1 MKNPLLIIPQDF
13 NKLIVKDCER
23 KVNDS
28 GFLFENQ
35 RPKIY
40 TVSALT
46 EEIKDLLEGHFD
58 FVWVEGEISNFRSP
72 SSGHYYMVLKDE
84 NAQIRAVMFR
94 PQTRYL
100 KFTPEDGMKVIVQGR
115 IGVYQP
121 RGEYQIVLDYLEP
134 LGIGALA
141 LAFEQLKKKLAA
153 EGLFD
158 EDIKKPLPFLPQRVA
173 VITSPTGA
181 AIRDF
186 LQIIHRRF
194 ANIEIIVVPVKVQGD
209 EATAEMVE
217 ALDTVNRELDVDVI
231 VLTRGGGSLEDL
243 WAFNQEELALAI
255 RASRIPV
262 VSAVGHEIDIT
273 ISDLAAD
280 LRAPTPSA
288 AAELIVMEKESLI
301 EHFKEMKGR
310 LESFIKTYLTHLHQ
324 RMLLLSKGLR
334 DPRKRMADFWMRLD
348 ELHGRLLRLIDLTI
362 KACQKNLAT
371 EGRSLLLHSPIKMLA
386 SLEQRIEFQR
396 RTLVHMMLKG
406 LKENRM
412 ALSHLQ
418 GRLEDLNPASI
429 LKRGYSITRKLPEK
443 VILRDVSD
451 LKKGDRVSVTL
462 AQGELDCQIEKISQT
477 RK

>member
-1 MKNPLLIIPQDF
+1 M
-13 NKLIVKDCER
+13 
-23 KVNDS
+23 NDS

-35 RPKIY
+35 SPKIH

-46 EEIKDLLEGHFD
+46 EEIKDLLEEHFD

-84 NAQIRAVMFR
+84 KAQIRAVMFR

-121 RGEYQIVLDYLEP
+121 RGEYQIILDYLEP

-141 LAFEQLKKKLAA
+141 LAFEQLKEKLAA

-158 EDIKKPLPFLPQRVA
+158 EEIKRPLPFLPQRVA

-186 LQIIHRRF
+186 LKIIHRRF

-217 ALDTVNRELDVDVI
+217 ALDTVNRELNVDVI

-243 WAFNQEELALAI
+243 WAFNQEELAFAI

-288 AAELIVMEKESLI
+288 AAELIVMEKESLV
-301 EHFKEMKGR
+301 ERFKGMKGH
-310 LESFIKTYLTHLHQ
+310 LELYTKTYLSNLNQ
-324 RMLLLSKGLR
+324 QLALLARGLR
-334 DPRKRMADFWMRLD
+334 DPRKGIADSWMRLD
-348 ELHGRLLRLIDLTI
+348 ELHGWLLKLIDLTI
-362 KACQKNLAT
+362 KERQKNMRGESRA
-371 EGRSLLLHSPIKMLA
+371 LLLYSPIKLLG
-386 SLEQRIEFQR
+386 SLEQQINFQR
-396 RTLVHMMLKG
+396 RALTLMIRKR

-412 ALSHLQ
+412 ALSHF
-418 GRLEDLNPASI
+418 GERLKDLNPSSVME
-429 LKRGYSITRKLPEK
+429 RGYSITRKLPEE
-443 VILRDVSD
+443 VILKDVAS
-451 LKKGDRVSVTL
+451 LTTGDHVGVTL
-462 AQGELDCQIEKISQT
+462 AKGELVCQIEKIT
-477 RK
+477 KPRKKTNIH

>member
-1 MKNPLLIIPQDF
+1 M
-13 NKLIVKDCER
+13 
-23 KVNDS
+23 NDS

-35 RPKIY
+35 SPKIH

-46 EEIKDLLEGHFD
+46 EEIKDLLEEHFD

-84 NAQIRAVMFR
+84 KAQIRAVMFR

-121 RGEYQIVLDYLEP
+121 RGEYQIILDYLEP

-141 LAFEQLKKKLAA
+141 LAFEQLKEKLAA

-158 EDIKKPLPFLPQRVA
+158 EEIKRPLPFLPQRVA

-186 LQIIHRRF
+186 LKIIHRRF

-217 ALDTVNRELDVDVI
+217 ALDTVNRELNVDVI

-288 AAELIVMEKESLI
+288 AAELIVMEKESLV
-301 EHFKEMKGR
+301 ERFKGMRGR
-310 LESFIKTYLTHLHQ
+310 LELYTKTYLSNLNQ
-324 RMLLLSKGLR
+324 QLALLARGLR
-334 DPRKRMADFWMRLD
+334 DPRKGIADSWMRLD
-348 ELHGRLLRLIDLTI
+348 ELHGWLLKLIDLTI
-362 KACQKNLAT
+362 KERQKNMRGESRA
-371 EGRSLLLHSPIKMLA
+371 LLLYSPIKLLG
-386 SLEQRIEFQR
+386 SLEQQINFQR
-396 RTLVHMMLKG
+396 RALFLMILKK

-412 ALSHLQ
+412 SLSHF
-418 GRLEDLNPASI
+418 GERLKDLNPSSVME
-429 LKRGYSITRKLPEK
+429 RGYSITRKLPEK
-443 VILRDVSD
+443 VILKDVAG
-451 LKKGDRVSVTL
+451 LTKGDHVGVTL
-462 AQGELDCQIEKISQT
+462 AKGELVCQIEKIT
-477 RK
+477 KPRKERNIH

>member
-1 MKNPLLIIPQDF
+1 M
-13 NKLIVKDCER
+13 
-23 KVNDS
+23 NDS
-28 GFLFENQ
+28 GFLFENES
-35 RPKIY
+35 PKIY

-46 EEIKDLLEGHFD
+46 EEIKDLLEEHFD

-84 NAQIRAVMFR
+84 KAQMRAVMFR

-121 RGEYQIVLDYLEP
+121 RGEYQIILDYLEP
-134 LGIGALA
+134 LGVGALA

-158 EDIKKPLPFLPQRVA
+158 EEIKRPLPFLPQRVA

-186 LQIIHRRF
+186 LKIIHRRF

-209 EATAEMVE
+209 EATTEMVE
-217 ALDTVNRELDVDVI
+217 ALDTVNRELNVEVI

-273 ISDLAAD
+273 IADLAAD

-288 AAELIVMEKESLI
+288 AAELIVIEKESLI
-301 EHFKEMKGR
+301 ERFREMRGR
-310 LESFIKTYLTHLHQ
+310 LALYTKTYLSSLNQ
-324 RMLLLSKGLR
+324 QLALLAKGLR
-334 DPRKRMADFWMRLD
+334 DPRKGIADSWMRLD
-348 ELHGRLLRLIDLTI
+348 DLHAWLLKLIDLTI
-362 KACQKNLAT
+362 KERQKHVRG
-371 EGRSLLLHSPIKMLA
+371 EGRAFLLYSPIKLIG
-386 SLEQRIEFQR
+386 SLGQRIDFQR
-396 RTLVHMMLKG
+396 RALLLMILKR

-412 ALSHLQ
+412 ALSHF
-418 GRLEDLNPASI
+418 GERLKDLNPA
-429 LKRGYSITRKLPEK
+429 LVMERGYSMTRKLPEK
-443 VILRDVSD
+443 ILLKDVTG
-451 LKKGDRVSVTL
+451 LKKGDHVGVTL
-462 AQGELDCQIEKISQT
+462 AKGELVCQIEEITSHRKKRKIH
-477 RK
+477 

>member
-1 MKNPLLIIPQDF
+1 M
-13 NKLIVKDCER
+13 
-23 KVNDS
+23 NDS

-35 RPKIY
+35 SPKIY
-40 TVSALT
+40 TVGDLT
-46 EEIKDLLEGHFD
+46 EEIKGLLEEHFD

-84 NAQIRAVMFR
+84 KAQIRAVMFR

-121 RGEYQIVLDYLEP
+121 RGEYQIILDYLEP

-141 LAFEQLKKKLAA
+141 LAFEQLKEKLAA

-158 EDIKKPLPFLPQRVA
+158 EKIKRPLPFLPQRVA

-186 LQIIHRRF
+186 LKIIRRRF

-217 ALDTVNRELDVDVI
+217 ALDTINRELKVDVI

-262 VSAVGHEIDIT
+262 VSAIGHEIDIT

-288 AAELIVMEKESLI
+288 AAELIVMEKESLV
-301 EHFKEMKGR
+301 ERFRAMRGH
-310 LESFIKTYLTHLHQ
+310 LELYMKTYISKLNQQLA
-324 RMLLLSKGLR
+324 LLAKGLR
-334 DPRKRMADFWMRLD
+334 DPRKGIADSWMRLD
-348 ELHGRLLRLIDLTI
+348 ELQGWLLKLIDLTI
-362 KACQKNLAT
+362 KERQKNIRGESRA
-371 EGRSLLLHSPIKMLA
+371 LLLYSPIKLLG
-386 SLEQRIEFQR
+386 SLEQQVNFQR
-396 RTLVHMMLKG
+396 RALILMILKR

-412 ALSHLQ
+412 ALSHF
-418 GRLEDLNPASI
+418 GERLKDLNPSSVME
-429 LKRGYSITRKLPEK
+429 RGYSITRKLPEK
-443 VILRDVSD
+443 FILKDVAG
-451 LKKGDRVSVTL
+451 LTKGDQVGVTL
-462 AQGELDCQIEKISQT
+462 ARGELVCQIEEIARPGKEKDIH
-477 RK
+477 

>member
-1 MKNPLLIIPQDF
+1 M
-13 NKLIVKDCER
+13 
-23 KVNDS
+23 NDS
-28 GFLFENQ
+28 GLLFENQ
-35 RPKIY
+35 SSKIY
-40 TVSALT
+40 TVSNLT
-46 EEIKDLLEGHFD
+46 EEIQGLLEERFD

-84 NAQIRAVMFR
+84 KAQIRAVMFR

-121 RGEYQIVLDYLEP
+121 RGEYQIILDYLEP

-141 LAFEQLKKKLAA
+141 LAFEQLKEKLAA

-158 EDIKKPLPFLPQRVA
+158 EKIKRPLPLLPQKVA

-186 LQIIHRRF
+186 LKIIHRRF

-217 ALDTVNRELDVDVI
+217 ALDAVNRELNVDVI

-243 WAFNQEELALAI
+243 WAFNREELALAI

-262 VSAVGHEIDIT
+262 VSAVGHEIDMT

-288 AAELIVMEKESLI
+288 AAELIVMEKESLV
-301 EHFKEMKGR
+301 ERFKAMRGHLELYMKTC
-310 LESFIKTYLTHLHQ
+310 LSNLNQQLALLT
-324 RMLLLSKGLR
+324 KGLR
-334 DPRKRMADFWMRLD
+334 DPRKGIADSWMRLD
-348 ELHGRLLRLIDLTI
+348 ELHGWLLKLIDLTI
-362 KACQKNLAT
+362 RERQKNIRGESRA
-371 EGRSLLLHSPIKMLA
+371 LLLYSPIKLLG
-386 SLEQRIEFQR
+386 SLEQQVNFQR
-396 RTLVHMMLKG
+396 RALILMILKR

-412 ALSHLQ
+412 ALSHL
-418 GRLEDLNPASI
+418 GERLKDLNPSSVME
-429 LKRGYSITRKLPEK
+429 RGYSITRKLPEK
-443 VILRDVSD
+443 FILKDVAG
-451 LKKGDRVSVTL
+451 LTKGDHVGVTL
-462 AQGELDCQIEKISQT
+462 ARGELVCQIEEIT
-477 RK
+477 RPGKEKDIH